1 MDLHLRQALNRNLI
15 MIPTLRVGLPYACLR
30 LGGLAL
36 LILANLAALAA
47 DINTPN
53 TGREADTATV
63 TAPSPRPVEQAKQCY
78 NGCQQWG
85 QMCNVDPRG
94 VYKCQRRCEK
104 FGEIC
109 E

>member
-1 MDLHLRQALNRNLI
+1 MPLAFAFSLRYSHLRMA
-15 MIPTLRVGLPYACLR
+15 M
-30 LGGLAL
+30 LAL
-36 LILANLAALAA
+36 MLLGSLTATAA
-47 DINTPN
+47 DNSTPH
-53 TGREADTATV
+53 ADGGTADATPV
-63 TAPSPRPVEQAKQCY
+63 TPQAPAPAEQNKQCF
-78 NGCQQWG
+78 NGCQRWG

>member
-1 MDLHLRQALNRNLI
+1 MTLAPRVSLRY
-15 MIPTLRVGLPYACLR
+15 PCLR
-30 LGGLAL
+30 LG
-36 LILANLAALAA
+36 ALASLLLSSLA
-47 DINTPN
+47 VSAAA
-53 TGREADTATV
+53 GRAPDAGEPAAASAQV
-63 TAPSPRPVEQAKQCY
+63 TAPTPFPVEQAKQCY
-78 NGCQQWG
+78 NGCQRWG

>member
-1 MDLHLRQALNRNLI
+1 MLV
-15 MIPTLRVGLPYACLR
+15 TLMLF
-30 LGGLAL
+30 
-36 LILANLAALAA
+36 AAGVSAA
-47 DINTPN
+47 DPDAA
-53 TGREADTATV
+53 ADTAAAT
-63 TAPSPRPVEQAKQCY
+63 TAPSAAAPADKPKQCY
-78 NGCQQWG
+78 NGCQRWG

>member
-1 MDLHLRQALNRNLI
+1 MAL
-15 MIPTLRVGLPYACLR
+15 TLRVRLRYACLHQ
-30 LGGLAL
+30 GGLAVL
-36 LILANLAALAA
+36 LLTSLATPAA
-47 DINTPN
+47 DSNTRR
-53 TGREADTATV
+53 TGPEADAATV
-63 TAPSPRPVEQAKQCY
+63 TAPSPRPAEQTKQCY
-78 NGCQQWG
+78 NGCQRWG

>member
-1 MDLHLRQALNRNLI
+1 M
-15 MIPTLRVGLPYACLR
+15 
-30 LGGLAL
+30 LAL
-36 LILANLAALAA
+36 LLLAALPPAVLA
-47 DINTPN
+47 EGFDAPKTDPAVDTP
-53 TGREADTATV
+53 AATV
-63 TAPSPRPVEQAKQCY
+63 TQPAATDKAPKCY
-78 NGCQQWG
+78 HGCLNWG

>member
-1 MDLHLRQALNRNLI
+1 MTL
-15 MIPTLRVGLPYACLR
+15 TLRVRLGYACLR

-36 LILANLAALAA
+36 LILASLATPAA

-53 TGREADTATV
+53 TGREADAATV
-63 TAPSPRPVEQAKQCY
+63 MAPSPRPVEPAKQCY
-78 NGCQQWG
+78 NGCQRWG

>member
-1 MDLHLRQALNRNLI
+1 MAKLIELHHSRFLQ
-15 MIPTLRVGLPYACLR
+15 V
-30 LGGLAL
+30 
-36 LILANLAALAA
+36 AALACMLL
-47 DINTPN
+47 
-53 TGREADTATV
+53 TGIVSAEEIDKGKASDAAAV
-63 TAPSPRPVEQAKQCY
+63 AKAPKCY
-78 NGCQQWG
+78 HGCERWG

>member
-1 MDLHLRQALNRNLI
+1 MRITPIGAPR
-15 MIPTLRVGLPYACLR
+15 R
-30 LGGLAL
+30 LLTPWLAL
-36 LILANLAALAA
+36 GLLMLFSLTAPAA
-47 DINTPN
+47 DPDAPTN
-53 TGREADTATV
+53 GAEADAPTV
-63 TAPSPRPVEQAKQCY
+63 TTPALPADQPKQCY
-78 NGCQQWG
+78 NGCQSWG

>member
-1 MDLHLRQALNRNLI
+1 MLLTRSARLLCI
-15 MIPTLRVGLPYACLR
+15 APRVV
-30 LGGLAL
+30 AL
-36 LILANLAALAA
+36 LLLAAFPLAVLA
-47 DINTPN
+47 EDLDAPQN
-53 TGREADTATV
+53 DTAVNAPAATV
-63 TAPSPRPVEQAKQCY
+63 TPPAPAEKAPKCY
-78 NGCQQWG
+78 NGCLNWG

>member
-1 MDLHLRQALNRNLI
+1 MRTSLLCRPKSWLAFSLL
-15 MIPTLRVGLPYACLR
+15 TLFSFG
-30 LGGLAL
+30 
-36 LILANLAALAA
+36 ALAA
-47 DINTPN
+47 DLNAPKS
-53 TGREADTATV
+53 GAEAD
-63 TAPSPRPVEQAKQCY
+63 APAVPAPAVPADKPKQCY
-78 NGCQQWG
+78 NGCQSWG